1 MDGWLKLCIR
11 IRVRGSGPWPAT
23 PLSDPVG
30 HYNLLDLA
38 FHCPNFTTLSILP
51 YGWVCLDA
59 DPHVASF
66 GLTTGKRTISYAE
79 GLISSRPISTTSKT
93 IRRTFLAHKQMN
105 DFDFE
110 IV

>member
-1 MDGWLKLCIR
+1 MVEIVHSYTSAWEWALAR
-11 IRVRGSGPWPAT
+11 YPAFG
-23 PLSDPVG
+23 PVG

-66 GLTTGKRTISYAE
+66 GLTTGKRTVSYAE
-79 GLISSRPISTTSKT
+79 GID
-93 IRRTFLAHKQMN
+93 Q
-105 DFDFE
+105 
-110 IV
+110 